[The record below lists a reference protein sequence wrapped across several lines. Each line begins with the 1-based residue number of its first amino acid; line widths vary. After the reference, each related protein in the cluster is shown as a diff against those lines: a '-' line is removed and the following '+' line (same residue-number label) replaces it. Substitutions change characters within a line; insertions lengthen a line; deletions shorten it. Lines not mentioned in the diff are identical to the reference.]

1 MVENTP
7 LLFDP
12 SSLMWATVN
21 ASLGPDVGSVKLKP
35 SPSATLEETSLPPAS
50 LTVTVSA
57 NEIASLENPIVSIL
71 LVAMPTPL
79 SADALVVKLK
89 VPNSSG
95 LALANELIS

>member
-12 SSLMWATVN
+12 SSLMWATVS
-21 ASLGPDVGSVKLKP
+21 AVLGPDAGLVRENP
-35 SPSATLEETSLPPAS
+35 RPSATLEETSLPPAS
-50 LTVTVSA
+50 LTVTVSVS
-57 NEIASLENPIVSIL
+57 EIASLENPIVSIL

-79 SADALVVKLK
+79 SADAFVVKLK

-95 LALANELIS
+95 LALANELMS